1 MEGEELLHNDLRELE
16 SESSISQLGDPLLQ
30 PRRLLHGL
38 IVAILMPCGT
48 ALWQT
53 TKFKL
58 SEAHG
63 PFTQAESTGWSDQC
77 STLPGAIAMAGA

>member
-1 MEGEELLHNDLRELE
+1 MEGEELHNDPREVE
-16 SESSISQLGDPLLQ
+16 SPESSVSQLGNPLRR

-63 PFTQAESTGWSDQC
+63 PFTQAESIGWSDQC